1 MPIFYW
7 KFNASI
13 YFFIENWYNNNVL
26 FEFQDLN
33 LENISI
39 IFYFLDVIFLIV
51 KITLLSFWAI
61 FFSLNLESI
70 SFIFYFWSK
79 LYDCENNINLFQ
91 SNFLFKFDLSCGIN
105 KFDLENDY

>member
-1 MPIFYW
+1 M
-7 KFNASI
+7 
-13 YFFIENWYNNNVL
+13 ENWYDNNVL

-33 LENISI
+33 LESTSI

-70 SFIFYFWSK
+70 SFIFYFWS
-79 LYDCENNINLFQ
+79 
-91 SNFLFKFDLSCGIN
+91 
-105 KFDLENDY
+105 